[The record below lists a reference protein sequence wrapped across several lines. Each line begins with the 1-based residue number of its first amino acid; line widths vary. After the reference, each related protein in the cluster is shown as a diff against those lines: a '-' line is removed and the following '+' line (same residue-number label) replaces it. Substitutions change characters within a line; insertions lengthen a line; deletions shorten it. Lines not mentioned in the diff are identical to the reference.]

1 MKKSFIFGLSLLV
14 LLMTGCFAKVDKAAT
29 NYYVLDYQSSTEVS
43 DLVMQNNNGKA
54 LHVMNGRVNRTY
66 NRNQIVVKESFY
78 QVRFLADELWANRL
92 SDAIPAIISQRLRAY
107 NIFSSVSCEA
117 TEKDPDYYLETNI
130 LNLEKIE
137 GKQPRAFLRIEF
149 ILRDSSGEKTI
160 VAHSA
165 ERYSQLIDNSTVY
178 FVQVIN
184 NMIMEET
191 NTFAAKYIA
200 QSAGRPFVS
209 SRDDAARRL
218 SAPERYLTEQLEN
231 EETHPSFGEL
241 LLRTKANVNTEMK
254 YSIEALDSLN
264 TVIAT
269 YTAEFNEP
277 IQLLT
282 GRYRVIVGHNE
293 DISMILDVH
302 PMQRTVVPRDWSE
315 LRVRILDLS
324 QDRVR
329 QNYDIWSRNE
339 DVLGYDRVGQDFSI
353 SDEEHGI
360 DEKLWILP
368 PGNYMVTL
376 SGYSWSDL
384 KDFTTVCLNHGDSHV
399 LTIIVDPSSS
409 SGTIFV
415 GAGILADEMDIGGSK
430 FHKGVIHAN
439 VNISSNNETKQDE
452 PTYSLNLNGTLE
464 NTIDHEFK
472 PFHYNLRSIYDV
484 GANFSK
490 NNDFRINL
498 DGYSMKNTFLL
509 YPWSKGKK
517 LLNNFAV
524 YARADL
530 NTHFFDEYTY
540 FDKDYNIILLDRDN
554 NELETILNQDKLRT
568 KVALSPI
575 KLKEG
580 GGLTYRLNLGPNSTV
595 SLRGGYGW
603 QQDLS
608 SRAFS
613 HKESKTVDGVPYEVY
628 MELPNK
634 YDRGIEA
641 TLILSAG
648 NIFKL
653 FSLNSSVDALFPIG
667 DVGVMP
673 RIENENRLNF
683 RIYRNVSLDFRL
695 NLHYDE
701 SSNQDWWVYDYSAYL
716 RMSLFY

>member
-1 MKKSFIFGLSLLV
+1 MKKSFIIGLLLLT
-14 LLMTGCFAKVDKAAT
+14 LLMVGCFAKVDKAAT
-29 NYYVLDYQSSTEVS
+29 NYYVLDYQSSTEVP

-107 NIFSSVSCEA
+107 NIFSSVSREA

-165 ERYSQLIDNSTVY
+165 ERYSELIDNSTVY

-415 GAGILADEMDIGGSK
+415 GAGILADEMDVGGSK

-439 VNISSNNETKQDE
+439 VNISSNNEAKQDE

-490 NNDFRINL
+490 NSDFKINL

-540 FDKDYNIILLDRDN
+540 FDKDYNIILLDREN

-648 NIFKL
+648 NIFKI

>member
-107 NIFSSVSCEA
+107 NIFSSVSREA

-415 GAGILADEMDIGGSK
+415 GAGILADEMDVGGSK

-439 VNISSNNETKQDE
+439 VNISSNNEAKQDE

-490 NNDFRINL
+490 NSDFKINL

-540 FDKDYNIILLDRDN
+540 FDKDYNIILLDREN

-648 NIFKL
+648 NIFKI

>member
-1 MKKSFIFGLSLLV
+1 MV
-14 LLMTGCFAKVDKAAT
+14 GCFAKVDKAAT
-29 NYYVLDYQSSTEVS
+29 NYYVLDYQSSTEVP

-107 NIFSSVSCEA
+107 NIFSSVSREA

-165 ERYSQLIDNSTVY
+165 ERYSELIDNSTVY

-415 GAGILADEMDIGGSK
+415 GAGILADEMDVGGSK

-439 VNISSNNETKQDE
+439 VNISSNNEAKQDE

-490 NNDFRINL
+490 NSDFKINL

-540 FDKDYNIILLDRDN
+540 FDKDYNIILLDREN

-648 NIFKL
+648 NIFKI

>member
-29 NYYVLDYQSSTEVS
+29 NYYVLDYQSSTEVP

-107 NIFSSVSCEA
+107 NIFSSVSREA

>member
-1 MKKSFIFGLSLLV
+1 
-14 LLMTGCFAKVDKAAT
+14 MTGCFAKVDKAAT
-29 NYYVLDYQSSTEVS
+29 NYYVLDYQSSTEVP

-107 NIFSSVSCEA
+107 NIFSSVSREA

>member
-1 MKKSFIFGLSLLV
+1 MKKSFIFGLLLLT
-14 LLMTGCFAKVDKAAT
+14 LLMAGCFSKVDKAVT
-29 NYYVLDYQSSTEVS
+29 NYYVLDYQNSTEVP

-54 LHVMNGRVNRTY
+54 LHVSNGRINRTY

-92 SDAIPAIISQRLRAY
+92 SDAIPAIIAQRLRAY
-107 NIFSSVSCEA
+107 NIFSSVSREA

-137 GKQPRAFLRIEF
+137 GKQPRAFLRIEL

-160 VAHSA
+160 LAHSA
-165 ERYSQLIDNSTVY
+165 ERYSELIDDSTVY

-191 NTFAAKYIA
+191 NIFAAKYIA

-209 SRDDAARRL
+209 SKADGARRL

-231 EETHPSFGEL
+231 DDIHSSFGEL
-241 LLRTKANVNTEMK
+241 LLRTKASVNNEMK

-282 GRYRVIVGHNE
+282 GRYRVITGHNE

-339 DVLGYDRVGQDFSI
+339 DDLGYERVGQDFSI
-353 SDEEHGI
+353 GDEEHGI

-384 KDFTTVCLNHGDSHV
+384 KDFTTVCLNQGDSHI
-399 LTIIVDPSSS
+399 LTIIVDPASS

-415 GAGILADEMDIGGSK
+415 GAGILADEMDIGGAK

-439 VNISSNNETKQDE
+439 VNLTSNNEAKQDE
-452 PTYSLNLNGTLE
+452 PTYSLNLNGTFE
-464 NTIDHEFK
+464 NTIDYEFK

-490 NNDFRINL
+490 NSDFRINL

-509 YPWSKGKK
+509 YPWSKSKK

-530 NTHFFDEYTY
+530 NTHFLDEYTY
-540 FDKDYNIILLDRDN
+540 FDKDYNIILLDKEN
-554 NELETILNQDKLRT
+554 NELETILGQDKLRT
-568 KVALSPI
+568 KIALSPF

-580 GGLTYRLNLGPNSTV
+580 GGLTYRLNLGPSSTV

-628 MELPNK
+628 MESPNK
-634 YDRGIEA
+634 FDRGIEA
-641 TLILSAG
+641 TLILSAV
-648 NIFKL
+648 NIFKI
-653 FSLNSSVDALFPIG
+653 FSWNSSIDALFPIG
-667 DVGVMP
+667 DLGVMP

-701 SSNQDWWVYDYSAYL
+701 SSNQDWWVYDYSTYL

>member
-1 MKKSFIFGLSLLV
+1 
-14 LLMTGCFAKVDKAAT
+14 MTGCFAKVDKAAT

-107 NIFSSVSCEA
+107 NIFSSVSREA

-415 GAGILADEMDIGGSK
+415 GAGILADEMDVGGSK

-439 VNISSNNETKQDE
+439 VNISSNNEAKQDE

-490 NNDFRINL
+490 NSDFKINL

-540 FDKDYNIILLDRDN
+540 FDKDYNIILLDREN

-648 NIFKL
+648 NIFKI

>member
-1 MKKSFIFGLSLLV
+1 MRKSLIFGILLLT
-14 LLMTGCFAKVDKAAT
+14 LLMAGCFAKVDRAQT
-29 NYYVLDYQSSTEVS
+29 NYYVLDYQSSTEVP
-43 DLVMQNNNGKA
+43 DLVMQNHNGKA
-54 LHVMNGRVNRTY
+54 LHVMNGRINRTY

-78 QVRFLADELWANRL
+78 QVRFLSDELWANRL

-107 NIFSSVSCEA
+107 NIFSSVSREA
-117 TEKDPDYYLETNI
+117 TEHDPDYYLETNV
-130 LNLEKIE
+130 LNIEKIE
-137 GKQPRAFLRIEF
+137 GKQPRAFLRIEL

-165 ERYSQLIDNSTVY
+165 ERYSELTDDSTVY

-200 QSAGRPFVS
+200 HSAGRPFTS
-209 SRDDAARRL
+209 SKDEGLRRL
-218 SAPERYLTEQLEN
+218 SAPERYLAEQLEH
-231 EETHPSFGEL
+231 EDVHPSFGEL
-241 LLRTKANVNTEMK
+241 LLRTKANVTTELK
-254 YSIEALDSLN
+254 YTIEALDSLN

-269 YTAEFNEP
+269 YTGEFNEP

-282 GRYRVIVGHNE
+282 GRYRIITGHNE
-293 DISMILDVH
+293 DISMILDIH
-302 PMQRTVVPRDWSE
+302 PMQRTVVPRDWCE

-339 DVLGYDRVGQDFSI
+339 EDLGYNRVGQDFSVG
-353 SDEEHGI
+353 DEEHGI

-384 KDFTTVCLNHGDSHV
+384 KDFTTVCLNQGDSHL
-399 LTIIVDPSSS
+399 LTVIVDPASS

-415 GAGILADEMDIGGSK
+415 GAGILADEMDIGGAK
-430 FHKGVIHAN
+430 LHKGAIHAN
-439 VNISSNNETKQDE
+439 VNFTSNNEADKND
-452 PTYSLNLNGTLE
+452 PTFSLNLNGSFD
-464 NTIDHEFK
+464 NTIDYEFK

-498 DGYSMKNTFLL
+498 DGYSMKNVLLL
-509 YPWSKGKK
+509 YPWSRDRK

-530 NTHFFDEYTY
+530 STHFWDEYTY
-540 FDKDYNIILLDRDN
+540 FSGKRNILLKNTDDVEIDRMHDQ
-554 NELETILNQDKLRT
+554 ERLRT
-568 KVALSPI
+568 KVSLYPLR
-575 KLKEG
+575 LKEG
-580 GGLTYRLNLGPNSTV
+580 GGLTYRLNLGPNGSV

-603 QQDLS
+603 QQDLN
-608 SRAFS
+608 RCAFS
-613 HKESKTVDGVPYEVY
+613 HKESKTIDGTPYEVY
-628 MELPNK
+628 MESADK
-634 YDRGIEA
+634 FDRGIEA
-641 TLILSAG
+641 TLILSAV
-648 NIFKL
+648 NILKI
-653 FSLNSSVDALFPIG
+653 FSLNSSIDALFPT
-667 DVGVMP
+667 DEMGVMP

-701 SSNQDWWVYDYSAYL
+701 YSDNSRWIYDYSTYL

>member
-1 MKKSFIFGLSLLV
+1 
-14 LLMTGCFAKVDKAAT
+14 MTGCFAKVDKAAT

-107 NIFSSVSCEA
+107 NIFSSVSREA

>member
-1 MKKSFIFGLSLLV
+1 
-14 LLMTGCFAKVDKAAT
+14 MTGCFAKVDKAAT